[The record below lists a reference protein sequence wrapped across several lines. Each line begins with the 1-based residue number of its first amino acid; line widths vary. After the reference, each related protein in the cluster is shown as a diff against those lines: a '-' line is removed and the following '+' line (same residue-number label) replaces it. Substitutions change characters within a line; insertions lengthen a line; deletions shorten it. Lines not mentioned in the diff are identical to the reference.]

1 MAKTEPNIKWWTRQ
15 RFQYI
20 EVMAYY
26 TGVITRSD
34 LAETF
39 GLSNPAAT
47 KDLKLYSDMAPDNL
61 IYKHAVFGFVP
72 SDSFAPIFADLSPA
86 TILPIIAG
94 NLTVIGSPREGTDVY
109 GICAETLP
117 LPTRLPDMAL
127 LAQLVRGIKNHR
139 KVRVTYQSL
148 SDRDS
153 DEPRTIEPHALLN
166 NGLRWHLRAYNED
179 TFDFRDFVLSRFTSA
194 EMLETDAESNQMYD
208 DDWVEYVTLQLTP
221 HPNLD
226 ARKRNNLMLD
236 YAAVGD
242 VIELTVRRA
251 LIGYVLQRLSV
262 DTTMD
267 HSLNP
272 NAYQLVVVNRDEI
285 EPFASWAFL

>member
-1 MAKTEPNIKWWTRQ
+1 MAKAETAIKWWTRQ

-39 GLSNPAAT
+39 GMSNPAAT

-72 SDSFAPIFADLSPA
+72 SDSFAAIFADLSPA
-86 TILPIIAG
+86 TVLPIIAG
-94 NLTVIGSPREGTDVY
+94 NLTVVGSPREGTDVY

-117 LPTRLPDMAL
+117 LPTRLPDKAL
-127 LAQLVRGIKNHR
+127 LAQLVRGIKHRR
-139 KVRVTYQSL
+139 KVRVSYQSL

-153 DEPRTIEPHALLN
+153 DEPRIIEPHALLN

-194 EMLETDAESNQMYD
+194 EMLEDAAESNQVYD
-208 DDWVEYVTLQLTP
+208 DDWTETL
-221 HPNLD
+221 HYSIC
-226 ARKRNNLMLD
+226 R
-236 YAAVGD
+236 Y
-242 VIELTVRRA
+242 
-251 LIGYVLQRLSV
+251 IGGLS
-262 DTTMD
+262 
-267 HSLNP
+267 
-272 NAYQLVVVNRDEI
+272 
-285 EPFASWAFL
+285 

>member
-1 MAKTEPNIKWWTRQ
+1 MAKLATDLKWWTRQ

-26 TGVITRSD
+26 TGVISRSD

-72 SDSFAPIFADLSPA
+72 TATFTPIFADLNPA
-86 TILPIIAG
+86 TVLPIIAD
-94 NLTVIGSPREGTDVY
+94 NLTVIGSPVEGAEIY
-109 GICAETLP
+109 GITAERLP
-117 LPTRLPDMAL
+117 LPARLPDCEL
-127 LAQLVRGIKNHR
+127 LAGITRAIKGHR
-139 KVRVTYQSL
+139 QVRVSYQSL

-153 DEPRTIEPHALLN
+153 SEERIIEPHSLMN
-166 NGLRWHLRAYNED
+166 NGLRWHVRAYNND
-179 TFDFRDFVLSRFTSA
+179 TYDFRDFVLSRFTA
-194 EMLETDAESNQMYD
+194 VELLDDNAESNQMYD
-208 DDWVEYVTLQLTP
+208 DDWVEHVTIKLTP
-221 HPNLD
+221 HPGLD
-226 ARKRNNLMLD
+226 DKKRKALMLD
-236 YAAVGD
+236 YAAEDD
-242 VIELTVRRA
+242 VTEITVRRA
-251 LIGYVLQRLSV
+251 LIGYLLQRLGV
-262 DTTMD
+262 DTTAD

-285 EPFASWAFL
+285 EAFASWAFL